1 MADTPQ
7 KFPASSASKGV
18 LNEKKGKDISTNG
31 EEHTDYIQEVQ
42 NEMPLPATP
51 FGRVENKLSPINT
64 TRAQWQAKDVTEFR
78 ERVDKTSL
86 MQDYICST
94 KKTIQVQKAGIGPTS
109 PKYRLL
115 NSTVEDLDGIH
126 ERKTDEWVEPKFTTL
141 NEHFREP
148 ILQYQ
153 VDVTRKIVPNGTLLP
168 DLVAGTEVTLK
179 DLDCKRA
186 LQTTRTLN
194 IGEPVE
200 IWQEMKFRFPS
211 VLLNFVTSS
220 GFSPQSRKSWF
231 SLGSNRRDGFTKL
244 ISAKVKIEIL
254 LAKPTPIDPEKLFQ
268 IIPNNLVY
276 NGMLFNVNEQAVLN
290 NDGHLTASTHSADTY
305 YGFGFETYK
314 YKASKPSATAYAKAV
329 NKKDYVQISETNTPW
344 KYNTWRRESVYIIP
358 E

>member
-1 MADTPQ
+1 
-7 KFPASSASKGV
+7 
-18 LNEKKGKDISTNG
+18 
-31 EEHTDYIQEVQ
+31 
-42 NEMPLPATP
+42 
-51 FGRVENKLSPINT
+51 
-64 TRAQWQAKDVTEFR
+64 
-78 ERVDKTSL
+78 
-86 MQDYICST
+86 
-94 KKTIQVQKAGIGPTS
+94 
-109 PKYRLL
+109 
-115 NSTVEDLDGIH
+115 
-126 ERKTDEWVEPKFTTL
+126 
-141 NEHFREP
+141 
-148 ILQYQ
+148 
-153 VDVTRKIVPNGTLLP
+153 
-168 DLVAGTEVTLK
+168 
-179 DLDCKRA
+179 
-186 LQTTRTLN
+186 
-194 IGEPVE
+194 
-200 IWQEMKFRFPS
+200 MKFRFPS